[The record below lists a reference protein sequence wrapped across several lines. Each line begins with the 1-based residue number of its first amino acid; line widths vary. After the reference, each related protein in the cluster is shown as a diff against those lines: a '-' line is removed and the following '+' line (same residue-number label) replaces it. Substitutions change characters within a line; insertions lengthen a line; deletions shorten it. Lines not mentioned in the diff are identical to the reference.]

1 MITEKKIAFS
11 VAEAMVALLIGS
23 IALGAAA
30 PLITKQI
37 KHNNSNGALED
48 VINDRLDEI
57 ERRLPPAGSIIF
69 LDSNRHN
76 GCPDGWT
83 MINQNGKFFKIT
95 TNAANIGTS
104 EDAKLPDHMHA
115 IGSYKIAGVA
125 HSQSFYVSRYKL
137 LANNNDS
144 ALKRYTGAANGVSGS
159 GDVNFEEINSDSE
172 TNTNTA
178 ENAQVVDNVMEFT
191 VDNGLTT
198 SLNIFNEFTYD
209 KNSYAEPTNNFDI
222 QPQSYLVYAC
232 KQNS

>member
-1 MITEKKIAFS
+1 MT
-11 VAEAMVALLIGS
+11 ALLIGS

-37 KHNNSNGALED
+37 KYNNSTGTLETT
-48 VINDRLDEI
+48 INDRLNALEK
-57 ERRLPPAGSIIF
+57 RLPPAGSIIF
-69 LDSNRHN
+69 LDSNRYN

-95 TNAANIGTS
+95 TNTANIGTS
-104 EDAKLPDHMHA
+104 EDAKLPDHMHT
-115 IGSYKIAGVA
+115 IGSYKIAGAA
-125 HSQSFYVSRYKL
+125 HSQSFYASRYKL
-137 LANNNDS
+137 LANSKNS
-144 ALKRYTGAANGVSGS
+144 TLKRFTGAANGVSGL

-178 ENAQVVDNVMEFT
+178 ENAQIVDNGVEFT